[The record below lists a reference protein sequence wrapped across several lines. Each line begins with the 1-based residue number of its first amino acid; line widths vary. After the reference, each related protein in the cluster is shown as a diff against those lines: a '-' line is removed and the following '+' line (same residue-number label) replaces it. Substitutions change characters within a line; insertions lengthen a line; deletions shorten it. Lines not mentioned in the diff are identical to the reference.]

1 MPRLMAWGR
10 GWGHRHTNRISVPE
24 VLWYLWGDQDFSVN
38 GWRLNLST
46 PAVWK
51 HKKSRTLY
59 WYSPPSHLTHFSV
72 LIIPFFL
79 ANLLLKKKKEI
90 SCWVVSCSLRPCG
103 PSPVR
108 LLCPWDYLGKSTE
121 VGCHALLKGI
131 FLTKE
136 AKSYFLY
143 LLHQQ
148 AGSLPLVPPG
158 KPIHKI

>member
-1 MPRLMAWGR
+1 MNNLILDCISKTHVLTFKRKKKKWRFVILCTSSWCHQLFVAFQSSPWTCCGSRHDFMPRLMAWGR

-59 WYSPPSHLTHFSV
+59 WYSPPSHPTHFYV

-79 ANLLLKKKKEI
+79 ANLLFKKKK
-90 SCWVVSCSLRPCG
+90 RN
-103 PSPVR
+103 
-108 LLCPWDYLGKSTE
+108 
-121 VGCHALLKGI
+121 
-131 FLTKE
+131 
-136 AKSYFLY
+136 
-143 LLHQQ
+143 
-148 AGSLPLVPPG
+148 
-158 KPIHKI
+158 